1 MTVFV
6 LFFNMVDLGQPKF
19 LANFTSDAIY
29 YNYVSIIW
37 NIRYSYTF
45 IHLSN
50 HKGAVTME
58 KRYTVRQAVTM
69 TGVKSYVMRYWE
81 EELDLHIGRNEL
93 GHRYYTPYDIQLF
106 LKINELKSRG
116 LQLKAIRALIPQ
128 MARNVPDS
136 DKAIVSV
143 QDGEAVEIE
152 DILPE
157 AEMKSQ
163 ESVDNDKIVEFQ
175 EILERLIQ
183 EEMQRKKEGEY
194 RCRSLDE
201 AIRRQQQARREAAA
215 ATEGK
220 KNKRNKKGCR

>member
-1 MTVFV
+1 M
-6 LFFNMVDLGQPKF
+6 
-19 LANFTSDAIY
+19 
-29 YNYVSIIW
+29 
-37 NIRYSYTF
+37 
-45 IHLSN
+45 
-50 HKGAVTME
+50 
-58 KRYTVRQAVTM
+58 
-69 TGVKSYVMRYWE
+69 
-81 EELDLHIGRNEL
+81 
-93 GHRYYTPYDIQLF
+93 
-106 LKINELKSRG
+106 
-116 LQLKAIRALIPQ
+116 
-128 MARNVPDS
+128 
-136 DKAIVSV
+136 
-143 QDGEAVEIE
+143 EIE

>member
-1 MTVFV
+1 
-6 LFFNMVDLGQPKF
+6 
-19 LANFTSDAIY
+19 
-29 YNYVSIIW
+29 
-37 NIRYSYTF
+37 
-45 IHLSN
+45 
-50 HKGAVTME
+50 ME

-116 LQLKAIRALIPQ
+116 LQLKAIRTLIPR
-128 MARNVPDS
+128 MERNTSGSVMPDA
-136 DKAIVSV
+136 KIL
-143 QDGEAVEIE
+143 DGEAVEIE
-152 DILPE
+152 DIPLKETESRLQEEPQGFHKTENTHMSADIREE
-157 AEMKSQ
+157 AGQ
-163 ESVDNDKIVEFQ
+163 ESAADDKILEFQ
-175 EILERLIQ
+175 EILERLIH

-194 RCRSLDE
+194 KCRSLDE

-220 KNKRNKKGCR
+220 KNKKNRKDCR

>member
-1 MTVFV
+1 
-6 LFFNMVDLGQPKF
+6 
-19 LANFTSDAIY
+19 
-29 YNYVSIIW
+29 
-37 NIRYSYTF
+37 
-45 IHLSN
+45 
-50 HKGAVTME
+50 
-58 KRYTVRQAVTM
+58 
-69 TGVKSYVMRYWE
+69 
-81 EELDLHIGRNEL
+81 
-93 GHRYYTPYDIQLF
+93 
-106 LKINELKSRG
+106 
-116 LQLKAIRALIPQ
+116 

>member
-1 MTVFV
+1 
-6 LFFNMVDLGQPKF
+6 
-19 LANFTSDAIY
+19 
-29 YNYVSIIW
+29 
-37 NIRYSYTF
+37 
-45 IHLSN
+45 
-50 HKGAVTME
+50 ME

-116 LQLKAIRALIPQ
+116 LQLKAIRTLIPR
-128 MARNVPDS
+128 MERNTSGSVMPDA
-136 DKAIVSV
+136 KIL
-143 QDGEAVEIE
+143 DGEAVEIE
-152 DILPE
+152 DIPLKE
-157 AEMKSQ
+157 TESRLQ
-163 ESVDNDKIVEFQ
+163 ESAVDDKILEFQ
-175 EILERLIQ
+175 EILERLIH

-194 RCRSLDE
+194 KCRSLDE

-220 KNKRNKKGCR
+220 KNKKNRKGCR

>member
-1 MTVFV
+1 
-6 LFFNMVDLGQPKF
+6 
-19 LANFTSDAIY
+19 
-29 YNYVSIIW
+29 
-37 NIRYSYTF
+37 
-45 IHLSN
+45 
-50 HKGAVTME
+50 ME

-116 LQLKAIRALIPQ
+116 LQLKAIRTLIPR
-128 MARNVPDS
+128 MERNTSGSVMPDA
-136 DKAIVSV
+136 KIL
-143 QDGEAVEIE
+143 DGEAVEIE
-152 DILPE
+152 DIPLKE
-157 AEMKSQ
+157 T
-163 ESVDNDKIVEFQ
+163 ESRLLESAVDDKILEFQ
-175 EILERLIQ
+175 EILERLIH

-194 RCRSLDE
+194 KCRSLDE

-220 KNKRNKKGCR
+220 KNKKNRKGCR

>member
-1 MTVFV
+1 
-6 LFFNMVDLGQPKF
+6 
-19 LANFTSDAIY
+19 
-29 YNYVSIIW
+29 
-37 NIRYSYTF
+37 
-45 IHLSN
+45 
-50 HKGAVTME
+50 ME

-116 LQLKAIRALIPQ
+116 LQLKAIRTLIPQ
-128 MARNVPDS
+128 MAGNTPDPARS
-136 DKAIVSV
+136 DIKIL
-143 QDGEAVEIE
+143 DGEAVEIE
-152 DILPE
+152 DIPLEETGSRLQEEPQSFHKTGNARMPADIRE
-157 AEMKSQ
+157 ADFKSEDFKITGQ
-163 ESVDNDKIVEFQ
+163 ESADNDKILEFQ
-175 EILERLIQ
+175 EILERLIH

-220 KNKRNKKGCR
+220 KNKRNRKGCR